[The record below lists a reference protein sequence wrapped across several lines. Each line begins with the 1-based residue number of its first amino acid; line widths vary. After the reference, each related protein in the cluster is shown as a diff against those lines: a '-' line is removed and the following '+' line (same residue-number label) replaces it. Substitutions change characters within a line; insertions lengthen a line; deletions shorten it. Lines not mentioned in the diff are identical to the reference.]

1 MKIILLG
8 YGKMGHEVEQ
18 IALQRGHEIIARIDN
33 SSELEKLKDSKSEK
47 LSDSQIFRFSDSEDV
62 VAIEFST
69 PATALENINLCF
81 DMNIPVVCGT
91 TGWYEHL
98 DEVKARC
105 EKENQALFYAPNFSI
120 GMNITFM
127 LNQQLAKLSEKYGY
141 RLSLTETHHIHKLDK
156 PSGTAVKLAEDI
168 IDNNDNY
175 KSWELSQCT
184 INNEQLTMNNEQLAI
199 NNVQL
204 TVDEVLPIEA
214 IREGNVFGIHEV
226 KAESDCDIIQLRHEA
241 FSRKGFATG
250 AVIAAEFLLGKKGIF
265 TMSDLFKI

>member
-1 MKIILLG
+1 MNIIILG

-18 IALQRGHEIIARIDN
+18 VALQRGHKIIARIDN
-33 SSELEKLKDSKSEK
+33 SSELENLKILKSEK
-47 LSDSQIFRFSDSEDV
+47 RSDSEDV

-69 PATALENINLCF
+69 PATVLNNIYSCF

-91 TGWYEHL
+91 TAWYQHL
-98 DEVKARC
+98 DEVKSRC
-105 EKENQALFYAPNFSI
+105 EKENQALLYAPNFSI
-120 GMNITFM
+120 GMNIMFM
-127 LNQQLAKLSEKYGY
+127 LNKQLAKLSENYNY

-168 IDNNDNY
+168 IKNNDNY
-175 KSWELSQCT
+175 KSWELNQFT
-184 INNEQLTMNNEQLAI
+184 IDNLQLTSNNEQLTI
-199 NNVQL
+199 SK
-204 TVDEVLPIEA
+204 VLPVEA
-214 IREGNVFGIHEV
+214 IREGDVFGIHEV

-265 TMSDLFKI
+265 TMENLLKI

>member
-1 MKIILLG
+1 MNIIILG

-18 IALQRGHEIIARIDN
+18 VALQRGHKIIARIDN
-33 SSELEKLKDSKSEK
+33 SSELENLKTLKSEK
-47 LSDSQIFRFSDSEDV
+47 RSDSEEV

-69 PATALENINLCF
+69 PATALNNIYSCF

-91 TGWYEHL
+91 TAWYQHL
-98 DEVKARC
+98 DEVKSRC
-105 EKENQALFYAPNFSI
+105 ENENQALFYAPNFSI
-120 GMNITFM
+120 GMNIMFM
-127 LNQQLAKLSEKYGY
+127 LNKQLAKLSENYNY

-168 IDNNDNY
+168 IKNNDNY
-175 KSWELSQCT
+175 KSWELNQLT
-184 INNEQLTMNNEQLAI
+184 IDNLQLTSNNEQLTI
-199 NNVQL
+199 SK
-204 TVDEVLPIEA
+204 VLPVEA
-214 IREGNVFGIHEV
+214 IREGDVFGIHEV

-265 TMSDLFKI
+265 TMENLLKI